1 MRLNAAQYK
10 QYCHAV
16 AGARPCIMRSFLTLK
31 DPGFKSPA
39 MIEITQQFTFDAA
52 HRLDEGAAEN
62 RRMHGHSFYVEVTLR
77 GEPDAATGLLRD
89 FGQVDAALKTVRD
102 MLDHR
107 LLNEVEGLGAP
118 TLENLAR
125 FIYERARAKLPE
137 VARVKIA
144 RPSYGQSC
152 SYEK

>member
-1 MRLNAAQYK
+1 
-10 QYCHAV
+10 
-16 AGARPCIMRSFLTLK
+16 
-31 DPGFKSPA
+31 

-52 HRLDEGAAEN
+52 HHLGAGAGEN

-77 GEPDAATGLLRD
+77 GEADPKTGFLRD
-89 FGQVDAALKTVRD
+89 FGEVDAALKNVREA
-102 MLDHR
+102 LDHR
-107 LLNEVEGLGAP
+107 LLNEVAGLGAP

-125 FIYERARAKLPE
+125 FIYARARAKLPE

-152 SYEK
+152 VYEG